1 MDGRSRTS
9 GISRLATN
17 PCPLTGGLHVASNNS
32 GVITTMLLGLVLVLS
47 VFALAV
53 AVSLARWVLKQD
65 NGTPEMRRVSD
76 AIQEGAQ
83 AFLRR
88 QYRTIGL
95 LSVAL
100 AVLIYVLYAFFRQLH
115 PDEVAAGLTPVQLAL
130 TTPLPSL
137 CSGVAGLV
145 GMYVAVRSNIR

>member
-65 NGTPEMRRVSD
+65 NGTPEMRRGSPPVQGR
-76 AIQEGAQ
+76 APPL
-83 AFLRR
+83 LRPPNPTSGR
-88 QYRTIGL
+88 P
-95 LSVAL
+95 SAAL
-100 AVLIYVLYAFFRQLH
+100 AVRIY
-115 PDEVAAGLTPVQLAL
+115 
-130 TTPLPSL
+130 
-137 CSGVAGLV
+137 
-145 GMYVAVRSNIR
+145 

>member
-32 GVITTMLLGLVLVLS
+32 GGITTMLLGLVLVLS

-65 NGTPEMRRVSD
+65 NGTPEMRRGSPARPRGGPQVLPPPKP
-76 AIQEGAQ
+76 AARPRGGA
-83 AFLRR
+83 
-88 QYRTIGL
+88 
-95 LSVAL
+95 
-100 AVLIYVLYAFFRQLH
+100 
-115 PDEVAAGLTPVQLAL
+115 P
-130 TTPLPSL
+130 
-137 CSGVAGLV
+137 
-145 GMYVAVRSNIR
+145 

>member
-65 NGTPEMRRVSD
+65 NGTPEMRRGSH
-76 AIQEGAQ
+76 AIQERAQ
-83 AFLRR
+83 TVPRR
-88 QYRTIGL
+88 PYPTIGL
-95 LSVAL
+95 LSGAR
-100 AVLIYVLYAFFRQLH
+100 AGPIYVFFAFF
-115 PDEVAAGLTPVQLAL
+115 P
-130 TTPLPSL
+130 
-137 CSGVAGLV
+137 
-145 GMYVAVRSNIR
+145 RS

>member
-65 NGTPEMRRVSD
+65 NGTPEMRRVPD
-76 AIQEGAQ
+76 AIPEGAP
-83 AFLRR
+83 AVLRR
-88 QYRTIGL
+88 QNPANRPL
-95 LSVAL
+95 RVAL
-100 AVLIYVLYAFFRQLH
+100 AVLVYVLYALFLPPH
-115 PDEVAAGLTPVQLAL
+115 PDDVAAG
-130 TTPLPSL
+130 
-137 CSGVAGLV
+137 
-145 GMYVAVRSNIR
+145 

>member
-1 MDGRSRTS
+1 
-9 GISRLATN
+9 
-17 PCPLTGGLHVASNNS
+17 
-32 GVITTMLLGLVLVLS
+32 MLLGLVLVLS

-88 QYRTIGL
+88 QYKTIGL
-95 LSVAL
+95 LSIAL
-100 AVLIYVLYAFFRQLH
+100 EPESR
-115 PDEVAAGLTPVQLAL
+115 AADRPARRRR
-130 TTPLPSL
+130 
-137 CSGVAGLV
+137 V
-145 GMYVAVRSNIR
+145 GAVRRRHEPARRRRPVCRHR